1 MSLLIQIVEDDISQS
16 EPLRK
21 LLVENEYDV
30 VVHPSAQEAI
40 LWLNA
45 HTPHLMLLD
54 INLEEDN
61 MGYRIMP
68 LCVKKNILTIIMSSR
83 KNIPFEVSSAL
94 RAGAVQ
100 FLPKPFNPYQ
110 LLMTIENL
118 LASILP
124 LCRQNR
130 KTDQLLPIY
139 DKVYIDSAR
148 QELVDETVEPPISVV
163 LRPNQSKIL
172 SLFSIFGAT
181 ILTRSDLVNNVWDG
195 QVSDSS
201 FYSEIS
207 RLNNTLAQA
216 GTAYRLIN
224 TRRST
229 NPGIS
234 TYEFKKE

>member
-1 MSLLIQIVEDDISQS
+1 
-16 EPLRK
+16 
-21 LLVENEYDV
+21 
-30 VVHPSAQEAI
+30 
-40 LWLNA
+40 
-45 HTPHLMLLD
+45 MLLD

-83 KNIPFEVSSAL
+83 KNIPFELSSAL
-94 RAGAVQ
+94 HAGAVQ

-110 LLMTIENL
+110 LLMTIDNL
-118 LASILP
+118 FASTLP
-124 LCRQNR
+124 LWRQNR
-130 KTDQLLPIY
+130 KTEQLLPIY
-139 DKVYIDSAR
+139 DKIYIDSER
-148 QELVDETVEPPISVV
+148 QELVDETVDPPISIV

-172 SLFSIFGAT
+172 SLFSIFGTT

>member
-1 MSLLIQIVEDDISQS
+1 
-16 EPLRK
+16 
-21 LLVENEYDV
+21 
-30 VVHPSAQEAI
+30 
-40 LWLNA
+40 
-45 HTPHLMLLD
+45 
-54 INLEEDN
+54 
-61 MGYRIMP
+61 
-68 LCVKKNILTIIMSSR
+68 
-83 KNIPFEVSSAL
+83 
-94 RAGAVQ
+94 
-100 FLPKPFNPYQ
+100 
-110 LLMTIENL
+110 MTIENL
-118 LASILP
+118 LASTLP

-130 KTDQLLPIY
+130 KIDQILHIY
-139 DKVYIDSAR
+139 DRVYIDSER
-148 QELVDETVEPPISVV
+148 QELVDETVEPSISVV
-163 LRPNQSKIL
+163 LRPNQTKIL